1 MDILRDHK
9 QFDSYWEKQ
18 LYHSGLTDSDIEQWK
33 ERKKLDKEC
42 SVEKEIEMLKKC
54 GFSDVKC
61 LYSYH
66 KFSVIVAVKTK

>member
-1 MDILRDHK
+1 MN
-9 QFDSYWEKQ
+9 QWFDSYWEKQ

-42 SVEKEIEMLKKC
+42 LMEEEIEMLKKC

-66 KFSVIVAVKTK
+66 KFSVIVAVKK